1 MKSYINLWKP
11 FIALLAIFVAIA
23 ACTGS
28 NSAIPSPAPNAVA
41 TIVAATMAAIQAQ
54 ATPTAIPPTASPTP
68 PAASPTAPLLPPTP
82 VLPAATR
89 INFLTYATAGVVTGT
104 IQPGQSLYYVLNAA
118 QGQPMIATIDSL
130 NHDVTMTIKTAGGTS
145 LLNAGQNLSA
155 LLPVSE
161 DYYITVLGGA
171 ASENFTLTVEIPAQI
186 VFPLGKNNT
195 YVAGRTAGGYV
206 VSYVIFAQQG
216 QSMEVDLNGV
226 AKEAALTIYGLSDG
240 QPYVSSAAGATAFS
254 LKLPISQDYI
264 IDVVPNASQVMGFTL
279 EVIVNNVSTNN

>member
-28 NSAIPSPAPNAVA
+28 NSAIPSPAPNDVA
-41 TIVAATMAAIQAQ
+41 TVVAATMEAIQAQ
-54 ATPTAIPPTASPTP
+54 TTPTAMPPTGSPTP

-89 INFLTYATAGVVTGT
+89 INFLADATAGVVTGT

-118 QGQPMIATIDSL
+118 QGQPMVAMVDSFD
-130 NHDVTMTIKTAGGTS
+130 HDVTMTIKTAGGTS
-145 LLNAGQNLSA
+145 LLNAEQNLSA

-161 DYYITVLGGA
+161 DYYITVMGGA
-171 ASENFTLTVEIPAQI
+171 SSENFTLTVEIPARI
-186 VFPLGKNNT
+186 SFAFGKT
-195 YVAGRTAGGYV
+195 SAVLPGKTAGGYV

-216 QSMEVDLNGV
+216 QYMDVDLNGV
-226 AKEAALTIYGLSDG
+226 GKDAALTVYGLSDG
-240 QPYVSSAAGATAFS
+240 QPYIRSVTGATKFS
-254 LKLPISQDYI
+254 MKLPNSQDYI
-264 IDVVPNASQVMGFTL
+264 IDIVPNAGEEVHYTL
-279 EVIVNNVSTNN
+279 VVTVY